1 MHLKE
6 QADLRDGLEIQQQA
20 LKLQSATVMHHGN
33 VISNN
38 NVMSNANSGIG
49 GFVGAIPNI
58 AVNIQSCAALNNTV
72 TTVMTT
78 AAQIGKTGKFLGY
91 RMGTA
96 SVFTN
101 NYANSGMSTNGT
113 SNAANSVTNLANLNI
128 TGYDNNAM
136 LTTSFF
142 TSIIVWDTGI
152 WNITDGLLPTLK

>member
-1 MHLKE
+1 
-6 QADLRDGLEIQQQA
+6 
-20 LKLQSATVMHHGN
+20 MHHGN

-72 TTVMTT
+72 TTIMTA

-113 SNAANSVTNLANLNI
+113 SNAPNSVTNLASLNI
-128 TGYDNNAM
+128 TGYNNSTM
-136 LTTSFF
+136 LMLSFF
-142 TSIIVWDTGI
+142 TDILGWDTGI
-152 WNITDGLLPTLK
+152 WDITDGLLPALK